1 MEEHEGEIDEYNS
14 LVFPVL
20 AGEQG
25 PFNGDPLPGETLREG
40 GIIFSPTEHFR
51 SRRKRLLHFGFV

>member
-1 MEEHEGEIDEYNS
+1 MEEYEKEIDEYNS

-40 GIIFSPTEHFR
+40 GIIFSPTAH
-51 SRRKRLLHFGFV
+51 VT

>member
-1 MEEHEGEIDEYNS
+1 MGEHGKDSDECNS

-25 PFNGDPLPGETLREG
+25 PFSGDPRPGDTLRQD
-40 GIIFSPTEHFR
+40 GIIFSPTAHFE
-51 SRRKRLLHFGFV
+51 